1 MSSEFEEYRVLKNR
15 EVEKLKPL
23 LTPLRL
29 RAHRLRGGV
38 LALPRKLNLEA
49 LPGGVFSAG
58 KRGYGEYTPK
68 GIHLVHAQGVQYMC
82 CLAHSLLV
90 LLVRMFFFKAIPTTS
105 FAARLKDFVE
115 TRDVLSMLGLVGMAI
130 MLSIGVFSWFRVSE
144 AMQVADLLSSF
155 GEAFMVREAPRWR
168 ALHFCRGIC
177 SQTAGIAKKRPTC

>member
-82 CLAHSLLV
+82 CLAHVSSLSSCVCFFSRPSLL
-90 LLVRMFFFKAIPTTS
+90 R
-105 FAARLKDFVE
+105 RLR
-115 TRDVLSMLGLVGMAI
+115 RD
-130 MLSIGVFSWFRVSE
+130 
-144 AMQVADLLSSF
+144 
-155 GEAFMVREAPRWR
+155 
-168 ALHFCRGIC
+168 
-177 SQTAGIAKKRPTC
+177 